1 MLRNPRFARATYALF
16 AVAVLAAL
24 LKLGGISGAE
34 PFVLRMMPAT
44 PVARATEPTPREVPG
59 GEPLRLPEEAR
70 LSTFAGRP
78 LAGLAGH
85 SDEEEGDTP
94 VFYRPSP
101 GSARGADRVS
111 GEPVCDDLGD
121 FPESSRAVFPLPKDY
136 FDSYDD
142 TWGAPRP
149 QGGHEGADLMSPT
162 RTSEFAIT
170 DGTVVPVSGAN
181 KNGWNRLGG
190 YTVMLEAAYDIGPI
204 KKGDLFYYAHMDRE
218 SALPIGAKVR
228 AGQQIGVVGDTG
240 EGSEATRGNFPP
252 HLHLGW
258 YDTSSAG
265 DRSDLES
272 GAMNPYPLLIWL
284 EENGGAV
291 SGGKDVAYC
300 EAPREPV
307 SEPST
312 GEDAWLAPELSGTR
326 PDLDTGS
333 AYDARPSPAVEESRQ
348 RHDHSEECESGSDD
362 RNGSSVFG
370 GRIGPVGGDSG
381 AAPTGGSER
390 DDGTEDRGGTPAP
403 DDDEPAASE
412 DRASRSLVG
421 DASLEAKT
429 REKGPSLST
438 EPSPRPDRASRPSY
452 VSILADVLRKKM
464 IKEDRVAENAG
475 KKDRDGKERGKG
487 HDGREP
493 GVQGKK
499 KQKKPANQ
507 PGPGEFQEKRSAP
520 ETDAAPERSQPVPD
534 KKDTDA
540 ASVPGEDRGA
550 SPKPSGEATAPVT
563 GAVGRDRRSSA
574 QQKQKAES

>member
-1 MLRNPRFARATYALF
+1 
-16 AVAVLAAL
+16 
-24 LKLGGISGAE
+24 
-34 PFVLRMMPAT
+34 MMPAA
-44 PVARATEPTPREVPG
+44 PVAKATEPTPRNLPG
-59 GEPLRLPEEAR
+59 GEPLRHPEQAR

-78 LAGLAGH
+78 LTGLAGR
-85 SDEEEGDTP
+85 SDEEAGDAP

-101 GSARGADRVS
+101 GSARGANGVS
-111 GEPVCDDLGD
+111 GEPVCDDLED
-121 FPESSRAVFPLPKDY
+121 FPEGSRAVFPLPKDY
-136 FDSYDD
+136 FDSYED

-162 RTSEFAIT
+162 GTSEFAIT

-218 SALPIGAKVR
+218 SALPIGTKVR
-228 AGQQIGVVGDTG
+228 AGQRIGSVGDTG

-258 YDTSSAG
+258 YDTGSAD

-272 GAMNPYPLLIWL
+272 GAMNPYPLLVWL

-291 SGGKDVAYC
+291 SGGKDVLYC
-300 EAPREPV
+300 EAPREPFP
-307 SEPST
+307 EPST
-312 GEDAWLAPELSGTR
+312 GEDSWPAPELPGTR

-333 AYDARPSPAVEESRQ
+333 AYDARPSPAVEEGRQ
-348 RHDHSEECESGSDD
+348 RHYRSSERESGSDEG
-362 RNGSSVFG
+362 NGSSVFG
-370 GRIGPVGGDSG
+370 GRIGPASGDSG
-381 AAPTGGSER
+381 AAPSGGSER
-390 DDGTEDRGGTPAP
+390 DDGAEEDRGGTPAQHE
-403 DDDEPAASE
+403 DEPAASE
-412 DRASRSLVG
+412 DRTSRSLVG
-421 DASLEAKT
+421 GASLEAKT
-429 REKGPSLST
+429 REKGRSLST
-438 EPSPRPDRASRPSY
+438 EPFARPDRASRPSY

-464 IKEDRVAENAG
+464 MKEDRVAQNAG

-487 HDGREP
+487 HDGRDAS
-493 GVQGKK
+493 VQDKK

-520 ETDAAPERSQPVPD
+520 ETDAAPERSQPVSN
-534 KKDTDA
+534 KKDTDES
-540 ASVPGEDRGA
+540 SVPEEERGA
-550 SPKPSGEATAPVT
+550 SPKPSGETTAPVT
-563 GAVGRDRRSSA
+563 GAVGRDLRGSA